1 MFGNVS
7 ARKDSALEL
16 INYWDSIEKLRPL
29 FEEDKIS
36 QRNAKDEYSHLAI
49 LEETS
54 WRQKSRALWLK
65 EGDNNTE
72 IFHRMANA
80 RRNGNFISSL
90 TISGIRLEKEE
101 ELKEG
106 IFSHFREMFKEPQ
119 VRRPDMATELFK
131 SIDST
136 DRGLR
141 GPFFGGGSDLSS
153 SRFGR

>member
-72 IFHRMANA
+72 
-80 RRNGNFISSL
+80 
-90 TISGIRLEKEE
+90 
-101 ELKEG
+101 
-106 IFSHFREMFKEPQ
+106 MFKEPQ

>member
-54 WRQKSRALWLK
+54 WRQKSRALWMK

-72 IFHRMANA
+72 IFHRMAND

-90 TISGIRLEKEE
+90 TSPLVESIWKKRKS
-101 ELKEG
+101 LKKAFFPTLG
-106 IFSHFREMFKEPQ
+106 KC
-119 VRRPDMATELFK
+119 
-131 SIDST
+131 
-136 DRGLR
+136 LR
-141 GPFFGGGSDLSS
+141 NLK
-153 SRFGR
+153 